1 MSNDDGVGVHDLVGW
16 LRHRHIDKFGEAD
29 QMSSI
34 FALSAD
40 EIERLRFEL
49 QDMDDRLTDDL
60 VRLMGERNDARAR
73 AVKAEADLAVL
84 VDLLRDHFS
93 TILGHPRLSVYDD
106 GGRPLIHASNAD
118 QLNTLTRLL
127 TEDQT

>member
-1 MSNDDGVGVHDLVGW
+1 MSDDDDGVGVHDLVGW
-16 LRHRHIDKFGEAD
+16 LRHRHLDKFGEAD

-40 EIERLRFEL
+40 EIERLQFEL

-73 AVKAEADLAVL
+73 AEKAEYLLSLVAD
-84 VDLLRDHFS
+84 DIS
-93 TILGHPRLSVYDD
+93 DD
-106 GGRPLIHASNAD
+106 YLDA
-118 QLNTLTRLL
+118 LL
-127 TEDQT
+127 TEEP